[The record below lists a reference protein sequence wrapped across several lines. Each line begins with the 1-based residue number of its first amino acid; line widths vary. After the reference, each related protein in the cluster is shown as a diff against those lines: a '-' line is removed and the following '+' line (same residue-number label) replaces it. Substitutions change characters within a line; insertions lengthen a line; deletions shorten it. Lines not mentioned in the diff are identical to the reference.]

1 VRTLHIAGP
10 GDRVA
15 AHAKPQ
21 LRPWTRLD
29 VEQARQFLMELPG
42 RCAEAD
48 LPAAMFLLGQ
58 LESHAH
64 KLLDVLDTVV
74 TP

>member
-1 VRTLHIAGP
+1 MRTLHIAGH
-10 GDRVA
+10 GDSPPP
-15 AHAKPQ
+15 AKPQ

-29 VEQARQFLMELPG
+29 VEQARKFLMELPA
-42 RCAEAD
+42 RVADAD

>member
-1 VRTLHIAGP
+1 MRTLHIAGP
-10 GDRVA
+10 ADRQA
-15 AHAKPQ
+15 PPKPQ

-29 VEQARQFLMELPG
+29 VEQARKFLTELPA
-42 RCAEAD
+42 RVADAD

-58 LESHAH
+58 LESHAA